1 MMNFH
6 SVSSH
11 QAGLDKQP
19 DWNKSKWYPSPSSI
33 VFGEIR
39 YPNGWWILKTNRIC
53 VFFVPPEGPHK
64 RPRKFKELP
73 SFRLVS
79 PSKAAILWWN
89 LTGIN
94 GDHPSTHR
102 KIGILICYQYVTNMF
117 HVCLF
122 SLWVLGGSREWWSW
136 EHLLSLLLFLR
147 SMECLYGI
155 NILFTHQHASVLY
168 TLFAAPCQFPS
179 WFTWQM
185 TKQNQNVVQRKNPTQ
200 IQPEYAL
207 IVFCSHHIIYRFRGT
222 NVSVGKN
229 MCKIGTM
236 KWRNTNIQYLLGVVD
251 LTTYKSTS
259 IKETHV
265 YCISISIFPQF
276 L

>member
-1 MMNFH
+1 
-6 SVSSH
+6 
-11 QAGLDKQP
+11 
-19 DWNKSKWYPSPSSI
+19 
-33 VFGEIR
+33 
-39 YPNGWWILKTNRIC
+39 
-53 VFFVPPEGPHK
+53 
-64 RPRKFKELP
+64 
-73 SFRLVS
+73 
-79 PSKAAILWWN
+79 
-89 LTGIN
+89 
-94 GDHPSTHR
+94 
-102 KIGILICYQYVTNMF
+102 MF

-168 TLFAAPCQFPS
+168 RLFATPCQFPS

-185 TKQNQNVVQRKNPTQ
+185 TKQNVVQRKNPTQ
-200 IQPEYAL
+200 IQPEYAW

-229 MCKIGTM
+229 ICLYLYNISKSVKIGTM

-259 IKETHV
+259 IKETRMFIV
-265 YCISISIFPQF
+265 SLSVCTTSSFNKNLVF
-276 L
+276 LNDAPPWCPSSPVSAITLARPARHRLRIALKLLSPALWLRPESEYAVAAYLPDIVGSQILYPSFYNG